1 MNFHKKPLRFQLLA
15 LTLSAAV
22 ALTACGTGERLQ
34 SLSDDVSDTVERG
47 YDKTKDTLKEG
58 FKDGPLFDKGSGQID
73 PQGGLTRD
81 DYRALAPRDEK
92 KEGEETVESEE
103 PPIPD
108 VSQIMI
114 APRPPKIADEQMV
127 SLSVTDDVPIKDV
140 LIELARLADVDLQ
153 MDPTITGGII
163 LRAKDRPFS
172 EVVERVCDRAK
183 LRCTMLDRVLKV
195 EKDTPYMQTYSLDF
209 LNVVRSSESSVN
221 ISTNVL
227 SAGEGDNSSLNTG
240 SSSSISS
247 SSESD
252 FWDSINS
259 TLTEIVGQANAE
271 IAEEKAAEEAAAAA
285 AALPDAMP
293 AGLAEASG
301 GRSGNSP
308 IQPMAEEIASKSSS
322 KSSSKGSS
330 STTASASSSTP
341 GGSYYIINRQGSTL
355 TIYAPQK
362 QQKQIA
368 DYIEKLRL
376 NSTSQVLIEA
386 KIVEVS
392 LNENFSSGINW
403 GMFDPTGGFDLNF
416 QFGPNASN
424 SSLASG
430 AGAITF
436 ANAGTGEIEALL
448 NLTEQFGT
456 TRTLS
461 SPRLHA
467 MNNQQ
472 AVLTFAQNHV
482 YFELDVERE
491 TNSSSATNQELFTVD
506 STVKTVPI
514 GIIVTLQPSI
524 NVETSEVT
532 LNVRPT
538 LSRVVDTVSDP
549 AVASLAAQTQGLEL
563 TNDVPVVEVRELDT
577 TMKMQS
583 GAIMVMGGLIE
594 QRNNNDDK
602 GVPGFSEIPLVGSL
616 FKNVDRDSNTVEMV
630 IFIKATIIPPSG
642 GAVPEGDKKFYNK
655 FTTDPQPLTF

>member
-1 MNFHKKPLRFQLLA
+1 M
-15 LTLSAAV
+15 
-22 ALTACGTGERLQ
+22 LTACGTGERLQ
-34 SLSDDVSDTVERG
+34 SVSDDVSDTMERG
-47 YDKTKDTLKEG
+47 YDKTKETLKKG
-58 FKDGPLFDKGSGQID
+58 FKDGPLFDQGSGEID
-73 PQGGLTRD
+73 PRGGLTRD
-81 DYRALAPRDEK
+81 DYRALAPHDEK
-92 KEGEETVESEE
+92 EKGENGAAAAAESEE

-114 APRPPKIADEQMV
+114 APRPPKLADEQMV

-153 MDPTITGGII
+153 MDPSITGGII

-183 LRCTMLDRVLKV
+183 LRCTMQDRVLKV
-195 EKDTPYMQTYSLDF
+195 EKDTPYMHIYALDF
-209 LNVVRSSESSVN
+209 LNVVRSSESNVN

-240 SSSSISS
+240 SSSSISAT
-247 SSESD
+247 SESD
-252 FWDSINS
+252 FWESINS

-271 IAEEKAAEEAAAAA
+271 IAEEKAAAEAAAEAA
-285 AALPDAMP
+285 NIQDSMP

-301 GRSGNSP
+301 RAGSS
-308 IQPMAEEIASKSSS
+308 IQPMAEEITSKSSAKSASKSG
-322 KSSSKGSS
+322 GSP
-330 STTASASSSTP
+330 TASAAASSP

-362 QQKQIA
+362 QHKQIA
-368 DYIEKLRL
+368 DYIEELRL

-430 AGAITF
+430 SGAITF

-448 NLTEQFGT
+448 NLTEKFGT

-482 YFELDVERE
+482 YFELDVQRE

-524 NVETSEVT
+524 NIDTNEVT

-549 AVASLAAQTQGLEL
+549 AVAYLAAQTEGLEL

-602 GVPGFSEIPLVGSL
+602 GIPGFSEIPMVGSL

-642 GAVPEGDKKFYNK
+642 GAVPEDDKKFYNK
-655 FTTDPQPLTF
+655 FSTDPQPLTF